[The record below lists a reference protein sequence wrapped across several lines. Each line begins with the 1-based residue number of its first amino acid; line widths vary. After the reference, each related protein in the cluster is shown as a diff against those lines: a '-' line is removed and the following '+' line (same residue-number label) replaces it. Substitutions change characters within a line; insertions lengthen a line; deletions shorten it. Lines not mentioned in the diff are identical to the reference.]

1 MANPATS
8 PNRPRRKARILPTL
22 AVLFLGAASLRVIS
36 GLDAAMAQ
44 DPPAG
49 SVPPSAE
56 TGTEAPVEVAAM
68 EALRS
73 SPVSDAELSLEI
85 LRRERAVEDR
95 EAALAERES
104 VLAALEARLQ
114 EQVQALETAEAE
126 LSATMALADRA
137 AEDDIQRLVGVFE
150 VMKAEDAAAVFA
162 EMDPGFAA
170 GFLSRL
176 PAEIAAEILANLE
189 PRQAYGLSA
198 LIAGRNALVPRD

>member
-1 MANPATS
+1 M
-8 PNRPRRKARILPTL
+8 
-22 AVLFLGAASLRVIS
+22 
-36 GLDAAMAQ
+36 D
-44 DPPAG
+44 
-49 SVPPSAE
+49 
-56 TGTEAPVEVAAM
+56 
-68 EALRS
+68 ALRS

>member
-1 MANPATS
+1 MANAATS

-49 SVPPSAE
+49 SVPPPAE